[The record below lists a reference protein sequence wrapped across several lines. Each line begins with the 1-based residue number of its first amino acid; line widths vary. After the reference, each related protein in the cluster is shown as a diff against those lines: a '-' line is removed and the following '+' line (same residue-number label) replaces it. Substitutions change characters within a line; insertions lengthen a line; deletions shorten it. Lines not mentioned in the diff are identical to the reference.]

1 MVLKKIKSYS
11 REGDCWMLF
20 NFGKITFRDEIL
32 YREIKFIKVNPS
44 AYYNSEEW
52 SLDEIIIEEIAEQI
66 VNKFKLA
73 DIYDCN
79 GKFVC
84 DLNKNNNKIEK
95 REVILSNYRN
105 FKVGSCGEF
114 FNDTPFANQI
124 NNKAYYLFNND
135 TFISLSL
142 VSQFFYYY
150 STKVINII
158 TDFEKFNKGFVNRD
172 VLESKFVFDNT
183 IGIGQKEAKFIGKYW
198 FTHKDENKT
207 GIYLLRKAINS
218 FYSLLWKQKE
228 EKRGHLSGEIFY
240 NIPFNFPIKA
250 TVIGQKLAKN
260 KFFAYRLLNIEPNKK
275 DNLFFINDQDIEPIA
290 LVDTRSAENNHG
302 DSETYTDN
310 ITIDGEEI
318 LDLVS
323 DSPAVSTNPNLGVEE
338 IAVDN
343 DIFLDSPNYKKTK
356 KIQNDKNYI
365 KGNTVV
371 NTVEDHGILSNQT
384 TTGNN
389 TQAIDYTAIQENSSD
404 LFLKILE
411 YLKEKGV
418 NIVFATINDSAD
430 EKFSFYEP
438 ENSKIPY
445 IIIAIA
451 RLNDRE
457 FFIIETGLYRN
468 IGLVENLSNIP
479 VQQRNDKNLSK
490 LIKILDHRSVK
501 FSWSSIFYDGTLSK
515 DYQNK
520 KIRCDYIRE
529 KMFLEVLQPVNHRY
543 GLTEKNTIQ
552 KIGDTIYKKI
562 NK

>member
-1 MVLKKIKSYS
+1 MILKKIKSYS
-11 REGDCWMLF
+11 KEGDFWMLF

-32 YREIKFIKVNPS
+32 YREVKFIRVNS
-44 AYYNSEEW
+44 SDFYNSQDW
-52 SLDEIIIEEIAEQI
+52 NLKEIIIEEIVEQI

-84 DLNKNNNKIEK
+84 DLNKNHKKIEK

-105 FKVGSCGEF
+105 FRVGSCEEF
-114 FNDTPFANQI
+114 FENTPFANQI
-124 NNKAYYLFNND
+124 DNKAYYSFSHN

-142 VSQFFYYY
+142 ISQFFYYY

-158 TDFEKFNKGFVNRD
+158 TDFEKFNKGFISRD
-172 VLESKFVFDNT
+172 LLESKFVFDNT
-183 IGIGQKEAKFIGKYW
+183 IGIGQNEAKLIGKYW
-198 FTHKDENKT
+198 FTDRDENKT
-207 GIYLLRKAINS
+207 GMYLLRKAVNS

-228 EKRGHLSGEIFY
+228 DKRGQLSGEIFY

-250 TVIGQKLAKN
+250 TVIGQMIAKN
-260 KFFAYRLLNIEPNKK
+260 KFFAYRLLNVEPNKK
-275 DNLFFINDQDIEPIA
+275 DYPFYINDQDIEPVA
-290 LVDTRSAENNHG
+290 LVDTRSAENNQG
-302 DSETYTDN
+302 NPNTYTDN

-323 DSPAVSTNPNLGVEE
+323 DSPAVVTNPNLEVEE
-338 IAVDN
+338 VTVDN
-343 DIFLDSPNYKKTK
+343 DVFLVSPHYKKTK
-356 KIQNDKNYI
+356 KILNDQNYI

-371 NTVEDHGILSNQT
+371 NNVEEQGILSNQT
-384 TTGNN
+384 TTGSNV
-389 TQAIDYTAIQENSSD
+389 QAINYIAIQENSSD

-411 YLKEKGV
+411 YLKQKGV
-418 NIVFATINDSAD
+418 NISFATINDSTD
-430 EKFSFYEP
+430 EKFSYYEP

-451 RLNDRE
+451 RLNNRE

-468 IGLVENLSNIP
+468 IGIVENLSNIP
-479 VQQRNDKNLSK
+479 TQQKNDKNLTK
-490 LIKILDHRSVK
+490 LIRTLDHKNVK

-515 DYQNK
+515 DYQSK
-520 KIRCDYIRE
+520 KIRFDSIRE
-529 KMFLEVLQPVNHRY
+529 KMLLEVIQPVNHRY
-543 GLTEKNTIQ
+543 GLTERDTIQ